1 MALWSPVA
9 KRPLA
14 TSCRAIRAWKN
25 RKTAPCATTCA
36 NISPKPGTGPTSLDF
51 QPFYSHN
58 SGILVKGNLAIY
70 PGSFDPLTNGHLD
83 ILTRGL
89 EIFDRIIIAVSESE
103 HKQSL
108 FTIPE
113 RLSLL
118 QKAVQSK
125 KNVAAESFHGLLMD
139 YAHDKG
145 AIAIIR
151 GLRAIS
157 DFEYEFQMALMN
169 RHLSQ
174 NSHSDHE
181 VETIF
186 LMPDEK
192 YTYLSSTLVKEVTRL
207 GGDVKNFVPD
217 FVEKALKEKLKK

>member
-1 MALWSPVA
+1 M
-9 KRPLA
+9 
-14 TSCRAIRAWKN
+14 
-25 RKTAPCATTCA
+25 
-36 NISPKPGTGPTSLDF
+36 
-51 QPFYSHN
+51 
-58 SGILVKGNLAIY
+58 KGNLAIY

-139 YAHDKG
+139 YAHHKG